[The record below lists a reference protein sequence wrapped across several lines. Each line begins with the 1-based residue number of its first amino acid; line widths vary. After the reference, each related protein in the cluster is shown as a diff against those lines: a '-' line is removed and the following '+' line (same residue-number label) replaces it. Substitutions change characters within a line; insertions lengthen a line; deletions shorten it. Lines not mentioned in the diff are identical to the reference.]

1 MEPNLN
7 NTFEYDKHVINI
19 DSVQGVDNNGNDFG
33 YYIKFDEVFKNV
45 VALQIMN
52 VSVVIPSYLS
62 SVITNP
68 TTTTVETQ
76 ENGDADNTKT
86 RTTTTESIVINNNTD
101 GSAVET
107 VTTTTKTEILDA
119 GDAVISESTI
129 TNTTNTITGSPLFV
143 VNQDKFYITLNEI
156 DRGISYINDGN
167 NNFNIVKYLE
177 VVEYTGIKSE
187 SNIGTSTCS
196 FLESSTHM
204 FNPVIQRLDRFDVS
218 VKNTNFESIPK
229 SNIASVNIKL
239 CLYTIKKNIT

>member
-19 DSVQGVDNNGNDFG
+19 DSTQGINNNGNDFG

-52 VSVVIPSYLS
+52 VAVVIPSIS
-62 SVITNP
+62 STTITNP
-68 TTTTVETQ
+68 TTTTIETVD
-76 ENGDADNTKT
+76 NSDNTKT
-86 RTTTTESIVINNNTD
+86 RTTTTVSIVINNNAD
-101 GSAVET
+101 GSVVET
-107 VTTTTKTEILDA
+107 NTTTTKTEDLDA
-119 GDAVISESTI
+119 NDIVVNESTI
-129 TNTTNTITGSPLFV
+129 INTTNTIISNSYI

-156 DRGISYINDGN
+156 DRGISYINNGN
-167 NNFNIVKYLE
+167 NKFNIVKYLE

-187 SNIGTSTCS
+187 SNIGTSTYS

-218 VKNTNFESIPK
+218 IKDTNFESIPK

>member
-19 DSVQGVDNNGNDFG
+19 DSTQGINNNGNDFG

-52 VSVVIPSYLS
+52 VGVVIPSIS
-62 SVITNP
+62 STTITNP
-68 TTTTVETQ
+68 TTTTIETVD
-76 ENGDADNTKT
+76 NGDNGDNTKT
-86 RTTTTESIVINNNTD
+86 RTTTTVSIVTNNNAD
-101 GSAVET
+101 GSVVET
-107 VTTTTKTEILDA
+107 NTTTTKTEVLDA
-119 GDAVISESTI
+119 NDIVVNKSTI
-129 TNTTNTITGSPLFV
+129 INTTTNIANGNFV
-143 VNQDKFYITLNEI
+143 KNKDKFYITLNEI
-156 DRGISYINDGN
+156 DRGISYINNGN
-167 NNFNIVKYLE
+167 NKFNIVKYLE

-218 VKNTNFESIPK
+218 IKDTNFESIPK

>member
-19 DSVQGVDNNGNDFG
+19 DSTQGINNNGNDFG

-52 VSVVIPSYLS
+52 VAVVIPSIS
-62 SVITNP
+62 STTITNP
-68 TTTTVETQ
+68 TTTTIETVD
-76 ENGDADNTKT
+76 NGDNTKT
-86 RTTTTESIVINNNTD
+86 RTTTTVSIVINNNAD
-101 GSAVET
+101 GSVVET
-107 VTTTTKTEILDA
+107 NTTTTKTEDLDA
-119 GDAVISESTI
+119 NDIVVNESTI
-129 TNTTNTITGSPLFV
+129 INTTNTIISNSYI

-156 DRGISYINDGN
+156 DRGISYINNGN
-167 NNFNIVKYLE
+167 NKFNIVKYLE

-218 VKNTNFESIPK
+218 IKDTNFESIPK

>member
-19 DSVQGVDNNGNDFG
+19 DSTQGINNNGNDFG

-52 VSVVIPSYLS
+52 VAVVIPSIS
-62 SVITNP
+62 STPITNP
-68 TTTTVETQ
+68 ATTTTTIETVD
-76 ENGDADNTKT
+76 NGDNTKT
-86 RTTTTESIVINNNTD
+86 RTTTTVSIVINNNAD
-101 GSAVET
+101 GSVVET
-107 VTTTTKTEILDA
+107 NTTTTKTEDLDA
-119 GDAVISESTI
+119 DDFVVNESTI
-129 TNTTNTITGSPLFV
+129 INTTTNIANGNFV
-143 VNQDKFYITLNEI
+143 KNQDKFYITLNEI

-167 NNFNIVKYLE
+167 NKFNIVKYLE
-177 VVEYTGIKSE
+177 VIEYTGIKSE

-218 VKNTNFESIPK
+218 IKDTNFESIPK